1 MLDTIVEELFIK
13 IYEETWIENAWFDK
27 TSVVLSPR
35 SMSSTIVPKV
45 PFGPSPFKMNWE
57 VIRGMGS
64 PLLMAV
70 AVESG
75 LGVISFASL
84 LF

>member
-1 MLDTIVEELFIK
+1 
-13 IYEETWIENAWFDK
+13 
-27 TSVVLSPR
+27 
-35 SMSSTIVPKV
+35 MSSTIVPKV

-57 VIRGMGS
+57 VIRGVGS
-64 PLLMAV
+64 PLLTAV

-75 LGVISFASL
+75 FGVISFASL